1 MRATFMVQHGVTG
14 HPTDD
19 VYPLGFRDMN
29 GGCTAV
35 TSLPAPKEDWPPRD
49 APRVRFELVPRPNQ
63 DCEPDS
69 LTSKLRSTR
78 AVSATICNGTS
89 KRRCLPTTIS
99 LYERLL
105 HGRYND
111 GTNITGFCPS

>member
-1 MRATFMVQHGVTG
+1 
-14 HPTDD
+14 
-19 VYPLGFRDMN
+19 MN
-29 GGCTAV
+29 GCCTAV
-35 TSLPAPKEDWPPRD
+35 TSLPAPKEDWQPRD
-49 APRVRFELVPRPNQ
+49 APRVRFELVPGPNQ

-89 KRRCLPTTIS
+89 KRRCLPTRIS

-105 HGRYND
+105 HGRY
-111 GTNITGFCPS
+111 TGWVFLWILFG